1 MSDWDLIMR
10 LGAVRAPLMLPAI
23 ACFYYSDVKERLTG
37 READH
42 ERDRARI
49 QRRAAAGRKGG

>member
-1 MSDWDLIMR
+1 
-10 LGAVRAPLMLPAI
+10 MLPAI